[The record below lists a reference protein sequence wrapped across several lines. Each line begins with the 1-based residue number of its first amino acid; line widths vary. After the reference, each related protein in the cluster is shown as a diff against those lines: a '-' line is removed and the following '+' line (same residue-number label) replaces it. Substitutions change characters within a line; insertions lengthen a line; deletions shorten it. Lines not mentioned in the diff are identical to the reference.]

1 MALVELITKDDL
13 EKFKLELFAEL
24 KTLLSSGNN
33 GADKK
38 WLRSAEVRKM
48 LGISPGTLQN
58 LRINGT
64 LPYSLVGSIHYY
76 RLEDIN
82 KMLEKEKSWR

>member
-1 MALVELITKDDL
+1 MAMVELITKDDL
-13 EKFKLELFAEL
+13 EKFKLELFGQL
-24 KTLLSSGNN
+24 KELLSAGEGSV
-33 GADKK
+33 DKK

-76 RLEDIN
+76 RLADIN
-82 KMLEKEKSWR
+82 KLLEKGKSWK